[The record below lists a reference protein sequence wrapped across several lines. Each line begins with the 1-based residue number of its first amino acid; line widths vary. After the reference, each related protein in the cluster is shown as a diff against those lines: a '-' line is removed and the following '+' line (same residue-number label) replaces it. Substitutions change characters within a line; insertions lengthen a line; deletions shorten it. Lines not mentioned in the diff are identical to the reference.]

1 MQKCKKQCKYRHF
14 NYNIMSKRHLS
25 IASDVIRMSKDKQD
39 KAFEKSITL
48 INKRSEQELWD
59 SFTKGNESAFDLL
72 YQLSFRSLYNYGM
85 KLCNKHDLV
94 KDSIHDLF
102 IDLWKYRTKP
112 SRIHAIKA
120 YQYKALR
127 NIILKAQ
134 TQNSNS
140 VTVDAAYHFSF
151 DTSAETKFI
160 IKETREGQSDRLKNS
175 LNSLTQKQREV
186 IFLKFYDQ
194 LSYEDVAHVLGIS
207 TKATYKLVARA
218 IAFLRKKMIVI
229 TALISLIG

>member
-1 MQKCKKQCKYRHF
+1 
-14 NYNIMSKRHLS
+14 MSKSRLS
-25 IASDVIRMSKDKQD
+25 IASDVTQMPKDKQD
-39 KAFEKSITL
+39 SAFGKSISIT
-48 INKRSEQELWD
+48 NKRSEQELWD
-59 SFTKGNESAFDLL
+59 SFTKGDESAFDLL
-72 YQLSFRSLYNYGM
+72 YQISFRSLYNYGM
-85 KLCNKHDLV
+85 KLCNQHDLV

-112 SRIHAIKA
+112 SRVHAIKA

-134 TQNSNS
+134 AQNSNS
-140 VTVDAAYHFSF
+140 VAVEAAYHFSF
-151 DTSAETKFI
+151 DTSAETKYI
-160 IKETREGQSDRLKNS
+160 LQETQDGQSDGLKNA

-229 TALISLIG
+229 TAVISLLG